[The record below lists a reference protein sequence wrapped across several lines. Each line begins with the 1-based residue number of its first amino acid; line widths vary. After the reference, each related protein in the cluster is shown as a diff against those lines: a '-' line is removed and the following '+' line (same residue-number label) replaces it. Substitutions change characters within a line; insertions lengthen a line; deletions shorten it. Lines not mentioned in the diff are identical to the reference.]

1 MEQAPGVRPQ
11 IDIGGDS
18 MTNPPVFRAFGQ
30 DNQPWQQIEGVLVSA
45 AKNTAQGGIYW
56 DYNMVEEAKVGTFG
70 SAAEI
75 GTRGIAI
82 NGIMKSGRQC
92 LPRHRVLRRAERMA
106 PEQQHR

>member
-1 MEQAPGVRPQ
+1 M
-11 IDIGGDS
+11 
-18 MTNPPVFRAFGQ
+18 
-30 DNQPWQQIEGVLVSA
+30 VSA

-82 NGIMKSGRQC
+82 NGILKSGGNAFHGTGFFAAQSDW
-92 LPRHRVLRRAERMA
+92 LQSNNIDDGLRSQGIENGD
-106 PEQQHR
+106 